1 MGKTPQ
7 FTMRLDPEL
16 RKALE
21 AIAERERRSLSNV
34 VELACLRFVEADRKS
49 ARGSRK

>member
-1 MGKTPQ
+1 MANTPQ

-21 AIAERERRSLSNV
+21 EIATRENRTLSNLI
-34 VELACLRFVEADRKS
+34 ELICRRYVEADRKP
-49 ARGSRK
+49 RKK

>member
-21 AIAERERRSLSNV
+21 VIAERDRRSLSNV
-34 VELACLRFVEADRKS
+34 VELACLQFVEADSKG
-49 ARGSRK
+49 ARRSRK